1 MKKILLVDD
10 EENIH
15 IVYRA
20 EFEDAGYQVISAA
33 NGEEGLA
40 KFQDDKPDLVILDI
54 LMPGMSGVE
63 VLRKMKMLDPAIPVI
78 LSSAYPQF
86 KHDLGT
92 WACDAYIVKSGD
104 STDLKNTVRNLLET
118 DGCGEPGE
126 NL

>member
-20 EFEDAGYQVISAA
+20 EFEDIGYQVISAV

-63 VLRKMKMLDPAIPVI
+63 VLRKMKMLDPTIPMI
-78 LSSAYPQF
+78 LSIAYTQF
-86 KHDLGT
+86 KHYIGT
-92 WACDAYIVKSGD
+92 CASDAYIVKSGD
-104 STDLKNTVRNLLET
+104 STDLKNTVRNLLEK

-126 NL
+126 NM